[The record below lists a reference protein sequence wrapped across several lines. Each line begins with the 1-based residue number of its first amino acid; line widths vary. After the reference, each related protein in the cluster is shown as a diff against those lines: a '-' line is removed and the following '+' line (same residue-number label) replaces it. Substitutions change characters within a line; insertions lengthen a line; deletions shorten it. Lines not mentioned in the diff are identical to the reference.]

1 MTHINFNKSG
11 DYKVHVSLSGKT
23 TCDEYRCRDLDEYDI
38 DVSDL
43 VYNKGYKEG
52 QKVDSYDEFGCFYF
66 FDTIKS
72 LLDMILDPSVPSGKS
87 VEFRDYK
94 LRKYYDNYS
103 ENVDDLDYESHTWI
117 EFDLY
122 FDVLR

>member
-23 TCDEYRCRDLDEYDI
+23 TCDEYRSRDLDEYDI

-43 VYNKGYKEG
+43 VYNLCYKKG
-52 QKVDSYDEFGCFYF
+52 QKVDSYEEFGCFDIV
-66 FDTIKS
+66 DTIKS

-87 VEFRDYK
+87 VEFKNYK
-94 LRKYYDNYS
+94 LNKYYDNYS
-103 ENVDDLDYESHTWI
+103 EDIDDSDCESYTWI
-117 EFDLY
+117 KFDLY